1 MTEPSTVGSPQWG
14 WWVAVV
20 FVLQILFFWAASDTV
35 PKNDSTSIPLK
46 LKSIEDDNLLAHL
59 ALEDPV
65 ALSRPNKYGFSGF
78 WLNTT
83 PEEHR
88 LTQWVP
94 RDIPLPQESNLVE
107 NVIGHL
113 LEEGPSKKMRSY
125 VKPLPKLT
133 RVSVPRL
140 GMRNSSRLELHGDIS
155 KLIIE
160 QKIILPSDWVAGKL
174 LKESRV
180 QVMVDGEGRV
190 MNGALIRSSGHAPA
204 DQKAIDIAL
213 RDISFGNSTND
224 LVIGDLVFYWHTDL
238 ASITNIVEQLR

>member
-1 MTEPSTVGSPQWG
+1 MTEPSTINPPQWG

-20 FVLQILFFWAASDTV
+20 FVLQILFFWAVSETV
-35 PKNDSTSIPLK
+35 QKKDSISTPLK
-46 LKSIEDDNLLAHL
+46 LESIEDDNLLARL

-65 ALSRPNKYGFSGF
+65 ALSRPNKYGFSSF
-78 WLNTT
+78 WLKTT
-83 PEEHR
+83 PEEYR

-94 RDIPLPQESNLVE
+94 RDIPLPQESNLVV
-107 NVIGHL
+107 NVMGRF

-180 QVMVDGEGRV
+180 QVVVDGEGRV